1 MNSGWVAVAA
11 FATIFLLVEGLYLFV
26 LRPAGRSKEINRRLA
41 ITAAKKTHDQV
52 FEQLRRER
60 WLPEQGG
67 RMRFLRRL
75 VVQSGIKI
83 EPFRLGVGALFI
95 SFTVFFLS
103 GMFLGFNVVSF
114 MLTGILVPLIAIAY
128 LSIKRARRR
137 ARFGEQLPDAIDIMV
152 RSLRAGHPVPRS
164 LALVAGEMADPAGT
178 EFGIASDE
186 LTYGSDLPTAMDAL
200 SERVGHPDLK
210 FLVVALSIQS
220 ATGGNLS
227 EILSNLSLVIRQRF
241 KLRRKVRA
249 LSAEGRY
256 SAVLLSLLPFIL
268 FGGMNVLMP
277 RYYGDIWGNPI
288 LIPAFAACGIVML
301 IGFFIMYRMVNFKV

>member
-1 MNSGWVAVAA
+1 MNTGWVAVAA

-26 LRPAGRSKEINRRLA
+26 LRPAGRTKAINRRLA
-41 ITAAKKTHDQV
+41 ITSAQKTHDEV

-60 WLPEQGG
+60 WLPAPGG

-83 EPFRLGVGALFI
+83 EPLRLGVGALFL
-95 SFTVFFLS
+95 SFTVLFVS
-103 GMFLGFNVVSF
+103 GMFLGFNALSF
-114 MLTGILVPLIAIAY
+114 ALTAVLVPLLAIAY
-128 LSIKRARRR
+128 LSLRRASRR
-137 ARFGEQLPDAIDIMV
+137 ARFAEQLPDAIDIMV

-164 LALVAGEMADPAGT
+164 LALVAAEMRDPVGT

-186 LTYGSDLPTAMDAL
+186 LTYGSDLPTAMDSL
-200 SERVGHPDLK
+200 SERVGHQDLK

-227 EILSNLSLVIRQRF
+227 EILGNLSTVIRQRF
-241 KLRRKVRA
+241 KLRRKIRA

-256 SAVLLSLLPFIL
+256 SAVLLGMAPFIL
-268 FGGMNVLMP
+268 FGIMQLIMP
-277 RYYGDIWGNPI
+277 NYYGDIWSSP
-288 LIPAFAACGIVML
+288 LIMPVFAIGMVML
-301 IGFFIMYRMVNFKV
+301 LIAYFIMYKMVNFKV